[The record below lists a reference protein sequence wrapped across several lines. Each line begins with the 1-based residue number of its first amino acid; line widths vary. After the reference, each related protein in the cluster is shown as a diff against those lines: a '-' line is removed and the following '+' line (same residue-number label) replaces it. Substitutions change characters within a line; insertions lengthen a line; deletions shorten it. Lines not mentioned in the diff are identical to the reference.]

1 VRESRAESGPW
12 AAASWEGAESSA
24 LAAGARLSL
33 ADRLRWLEQASAV
46 ARELA
51 AASGSAPSAAGFDAS
66 HAATAGAVAEPSASL
81 ETTPDPSALSL
92 LELLDRLGG
101 ASLAGRWSD
110 ATLTAALIEVG
121 HGQRVLVIERTY
133 RGGIRVLPDP
143 SADELESAR
152 SLRLWDLWNS
162 ERARLLFGAI

>member
-1 VRESRAESGPW
+1 
-12 AAASWEGAESSA
+12 

-51 AASGSAPSAAGFDAS
+51 AGRDTPAAVALDAS
-66 HAATAGAVAEPSASL
+66 HAATGGIVTEPSSSP
-81 ETTPDPSALSL
+81 ESTPDPSALSL

-101 ASLAGRWSD
+101 AALAGRWTD
-110 ATLTAALIEVG
+110 GTVTAALIEVG
-121 HGQRVLVIERTY
+121 QGRRVLVVERTY
-133 RGGIRVLPDP
+133 REGIKVLLDP
-143 SADELESAR
+143 SSEELEIAR

-162 ERARLLFGAI
+162 ERARLLYGAI